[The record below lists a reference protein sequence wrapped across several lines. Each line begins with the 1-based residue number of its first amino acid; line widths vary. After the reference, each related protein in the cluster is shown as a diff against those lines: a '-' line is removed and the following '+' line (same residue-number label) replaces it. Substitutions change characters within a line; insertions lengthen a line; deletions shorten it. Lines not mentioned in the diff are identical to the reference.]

1 MGIKVKTDLE
11 WGHEFYLKTDPE
23 QFKHLLVGV
32 ILLPG
37 NQLKFMLS
45 YQGDISTVFDFE
57 CTSEPDYPLP
67 IKLDDDEDS

>member
-11 WGHEFYLKTDPE
+11 WGQAFYLKTDPE

-32 ILLPG
+32 TLLPG

-45 YQGDISTVFDFE
+45 YQGDVSTVFDFE
-57 CTSEPDYPLP
+57 CTAEPDYPPSL
-67 IKLDDDEDS
+67 KLDTDEEE